1 MEDKNVS
8 FEKYFLKYKNL
19 IIRVIVDGSGDYQLA
34 QEICQLVYER
44 FYKNMDKVRPG
55 MEKVWLIRCAK
66 NALTDHYRKAR
77 VRREIYTEDI
87 PPAEVG
93 NLLVEKSIDRQEE
106 RIDQRDL
113 AGKILSEVRK
123 VNVQWYDVLVLHCV
137 EELPHAEAAR
147 RLQISETVFRAR
159 LCRARAYIRENFG
172 EEYKKLKKM
181 GQPLFGGSPICK
193 RCYLAFTISSIMVT
207 IVFTALL
214 AELLFMALI

>member
-1 MEDKNVS
+1 MRDFIK
-8 FEKYFLKYKNL
+8 
-19 IIRVIVDGSGDYQLA
+19 IWIRSDPEWKKA
-34 QEICQLVYER
+34 
-44 FYKNMDKVRPG
+44 
-55 MEKVWLIRCAK
+55 WLIRCAK

-172 EEYKKLKKM
+172 EEYKKL
-181 GQPLFGGSPICK
+181 
-193 RCYLAFTISSIMVT
+193 
-207 IVFTALL
+207 
-214 AELLFMALI
+214 

>member
-123 VNVQWYDVLVLHCV
+123 
-137 EELPHAEAAR
+137 
-147 RLQISETVFRAR
+147 
-159 LCRARAYIRENFG
+159 
-172 EEYKKLKKM
+172 
-181 GQPLFGGSPICK
+181 
-193 RCYLAFTISSIMVT
+193 
-207 IVFTALL
+207 
-214 AELLFMALI
+214 

>member
-19 IIRVIVDGSGDYQLA
+19 IIRVIVDSSGDYQLA

-87 PPAEVG
+87 PPAECW
-93 NLLVEKSIDRQEE
+93 KSSGRKEHRPSGRADRSE
-106 RIDQRDL
+106 RS
-113 AGKILSEVRK
+113 G
-123 VNVQWYDVLVLHCV
+123 
-137 EELPHAEAAR
+137 
-147 RLQISETVFRAR
+147 
-159 LCRARAYIRENFG
+159 REDF
-172 EEYKKLKKM
+172 K
-181 GQPLFGGSPICK
+181 
-193 RCYLAFTISSIMVT
+193 
-207 IVFTALL
+207 
-214 AELLFMALI
+214 

>member
-77 VRREIYTEDI
+77 SK
-87 PPAEVG
+87 AG
-93 NLLVEKSIDRQEE
+93 NLYGRYSAGRSWKSSGRKEHRPSGRADRSE
-106 RIDQRDL
+106 RS
-113 AGKILSEVRK
+113 G
-123 VNVQWYDVLVLHCV
+123 
-137 EELPHAEAAR
+137 
-147 RLQISETVFRAR
+147 
-159 LCRARAYIRENFG
+159 REDF
-172 EEYKKLKKM
+172 K
-181 GQPLFGGSPICK
+181 
-193 RCYLAFTISSIMVT
+193 
-207 IVFTALL
+207 
-214 AELLFMALI
+214 

>member
-113 AGKILSEVRK
+113 AGKILSEVRE
-123 VNVQWYDVLVLHCV
+123 VNAQWYDVLVLHCV

-159 LCRARAYIRENFG
+159 LCRARAYVRENFG
-172 EEYKKLKKM
+172 EEYKSFKKM

>member
-106 RIDQRDL
+106 R
-113 AGKILSEVRK
+113 K

-159 LCRARAYIRENFG
+159 LCRARAYVRENFG
-172 EEYKKLKKM
+172 EEYKKL
-181 GQPLFGGSPICK
+181 
-193 RCYLAFTISSIMVT
+193 
-207 IVFTALL
+207 
-214 AELLFMALI
+214 

>member
-93 NLLVEKSIDRQEE
+93 NLLIEKSIDRQEE

-113 AGKILSEVRK
+113 AGKILSEVRE
-123 VNVQWYDVLVLHCV
+123 VNAHGMMCLYFIVWKNFLMQ
-137 EELPHAEAAR
+137 R
-147 RLQISETVFRAR
+147 RPDGCKSPRQSFGPGCAGRGHISERISERNTKSF
-159 LCRARAYIRENFG
+159 
-172 EEYKKLKKM
+172 KKM

>member
-113 AGKILSEVRK
+113 AGKILSEVRE
-123 VNVQWYDVLVLHCV
+123 VNVQWYDVLGIQK
-137 EELPHAEAAR
+137 A
-147 RLQISETVFRAR
+147 
-159 LCRARAYIRENFG
+159 
-172 EEYKKLKKM
+172 LKKW
-181 GQPLFGGSPICK
+181 GS
-193 RCYLAFTISSIMVT
+193 RCLVEAPFVKDAIWHLRYLQSW
-207 IVFTALL
+207 
-214 AELLFMALI
+214 

>member
-147 RLQISETVFRAR
+147 RLQISETVFSGPAVPGAGI
-159 LCRARAYIRENFG
+159 CQREFRRG
-172 EEYKKLKKM
+172 IQKALKKW
-181 GQPLFGGSPICK
+181 GS
-193 RCYLAFTISSIMVT
+193 RCLVEAPFVKDAIWHLRYLQSW
-207 IVFTALL
+207 
-214 AELLFMALI
+214 

>member
-137 EELPHAEAAR
+137 EELPHAEAAANLRDSLSGPAVPGAGICQREFR
-147 RLQISETVFRAR
+147 RGIQKA
-159 LCRARAYIRENFG
+159 
-172 EEYKKLKKM
+172 LKKW
-181 GQPLFGGSPICK
+181 GS
-193 RCYLAFTISSIMVT
+193 RCLVEAPFVKDAIWHLRYLQSW
-207 IVFTALL
+207 
-214 AELLFMALI
+214 

>member
-93 NLLVEKSIDRQEE
+93 NLLIEKSIDRQEE

-113 AGKILSEVRK
+113 AGKILSEVRE
-123 VNVQWYDVLVLHCV
+123 VNAQWYDVLVLHCV

-172 EEYKKLKKM
+172 EEYKSFKKM

>member
-93 NLLVEKSIDRQEE
+93 NLLIEKSIDRQEE

-113 AGKILSEVRK
+113 AGKILSEVRE
-123 VNVQWYDVLVLHCV
+123 VNAQWYDVLVLHCV

-147 RLQISETVFRAR
+147 RLQISETVFWAR

-172 EEYKKLKKM
+172 EEYKKL
-181 GQPLFGGSPICK
+181 
-193 RCYLAFTISSIMVT
+193 
-207 IVFTALL
+207 
-214 AELLFMALI
+214 

>member
-77 VRREIYTEDI
+77 VRRE
-87 PPAEVG
+87 
-93 NLLVEKSIDRQEE
+93 
-106 RIDQRDL
+106 
-113 AGKILSEVRK
+113 
-123 VNVQWYDVLVLHCV
+123 VNAQWYDVLVLHCV

-172 EEYKKLKKM
+172 EEYKKL
-181 GQPLFGGSPICK
+181 
-193 RCYLAFTISSIMVT
+193 
-207 IVFTALL
+207 
-214 AELLFMALI
+214 

>member
-77 VRREIYTEDI
+77 NLYGRYSAGRSWKSSGRKEHRPSGRADRSERSGREDF
-87 PPAEVG
+87 
-93 NLLVEKSIDRQEE
+93 K
-106 RIDQRDL
+106 
-113 AGKILSEVRK
+113 
-123 VNVQWYDVLVLHCV
+123 
-137 EELPHAEAAR
+137 
-147 RLQISETVFRAR
+147 
-159 LCRARAYIRENFG
+159 
-172 EEYKKLKKM
+172 
-181 GQPLFGGSPICK
+181 
-193 RCYLAFTISSIMVT
+193 
-207 IVFTALL
+207 
-214 AELLFMALI
+214 

>member
-8 FEKYFLKYKNL
+8 FEKYFLKYNNL

-159 LCRARAYIRENFG
+159 LCRARAYVRENFG
-172 EEYKKLKKM
+172 EEYKKL
-181 GQPLFGGSPICK
+181 
-193 RCYLAFTISSIMVT
+193 
-207 IVFTALL
+207 
-214 AELLFMALI
+214 

>member
-77 VRREIYTEDI
+77 VRREIYTGYSAGRSWKSSGRKEHRPSGRADRSERSGREDF
-87 PPAEVG
+87 
-93 NLLVEKSIDRQEE
+93 K
-106 RIDQRDL
+106 
-113 AGKILSEVRK
+113 
-123 VNVQWYDVLVLHCV
+123 
-137 EELPHAEAAR
+137 
-147 RLQISETVFRAR
+147 
-159 LCRARAYIRENFG
+159 
-172 EEYKKLKKM
+172 
-181 GQPLFGGSPICK
+181 
-193 RCYLAFTISSIMVT
+193 
-207 IVFTALL
+207 
-214 AELLFMALI
+214 